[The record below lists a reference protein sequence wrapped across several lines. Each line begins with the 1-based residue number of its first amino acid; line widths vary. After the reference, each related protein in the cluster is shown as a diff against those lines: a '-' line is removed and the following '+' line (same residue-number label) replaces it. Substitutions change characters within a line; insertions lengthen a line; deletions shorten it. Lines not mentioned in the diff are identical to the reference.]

1 MDHTALYK
9 NGKRLSYRRTYQSDS
24 RYRGVHV
31 ITQGQAE
38 RIYIRDL
45 LRHRMIVERS
55 TIVEDFEVQQDPSIA
70 HPVRAIVQN
79 KKTGMKQIVLAKFLV
94 GADGA
99 CSSIRKKL
107 NIPFDGTTTD
117 IYWAIMDCKFATDYP
132 TLTQFGSVPRLK
144 RNASLI

>member
-9 NGKRLSYRRTYQSDS
+9 NGKCLSYRRTYQSDS

-45 LRHRMIVERS
+45 LRHRTIVERS
-55 TIVEDFEVQQDPSIA
+55 TIVEDFEVQRDPSIA
-70 HPVRAIVQN
+70 HPVQAIVQN
-79 KKTGMKQIVLAKFLV
+79 IKTGMKQMVRAKFLV

-132 TLTQFGSVPRLK
+132 TLTQFG
-144 RNASLI
+144 